1 MKTIGLV
8 LALSAFSIAS
18 SFAQVSTSGAT
29 EIANRPVLSGSPRD
43 GFTLRGA
50 EMVITRNGVTSR
62 VDRDFT
68 FSTGLRVS
76 ATGSITLPGGSNA
89 SLRPNQLLTFDG
101 KIQDVLLGPDGVA
114 PISSVDTGPSP
125 KPLVNPSPRDGIHM
139 KGKDVFITRNGR
151 TERVSDDVRLPNG
164 VTVSSTGIVTLGT
177 GNTVVLR
184 PDQMLDLNGVLQN
197 VGR

>member
-1 MKTIGLV
+1 MKTIGLAFV
-8 LALSAFSIAS
+8 LSAFAITS
-18 SFAQVSTSGAT
+18 SFAQTSTAT
-29 EIANRPVLSGSPRD
+29 ENANRPVAAGSPRD

-76 ATGSITLPGGSNA
+76 ATGTITLPGGTSA

-125 KPLVNPSPRDGIHM
+125 KPLVNPSSRDGIHM
-139 KGKDVFITRNGR
+139 RGKDVFITRNGR
-151 TERVSDDVRLPNG
+151 TERVNDDVRLPNG
-164 VTVSSTGIVTLGT
+164 VMVSSSGIVTLGN
-177 GNTVVLR
+177 GNTVALR
-184 PDQMLDLNGVLQN
+184 PDQVLDLNGVLQN
-197 VGR
+197 AGR